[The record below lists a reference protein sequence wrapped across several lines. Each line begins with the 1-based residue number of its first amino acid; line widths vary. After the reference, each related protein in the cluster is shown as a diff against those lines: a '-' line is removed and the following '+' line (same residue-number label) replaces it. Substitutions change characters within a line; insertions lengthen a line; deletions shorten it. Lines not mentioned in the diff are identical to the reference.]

1 MNLRARLERVRG
13 RFDLPVL
20 GRIAQAA
27 VAAAAAWELALQ
39 IPGHGQPFFAPI
51 AAVIA
56 LGAERGRRG
65 KQAILMMIGV
75 AVGILIGAALVAV
88 VGTGAWQILLATA
101 VALLATTAAGAG
113 PLIRTQAAAS
123 AILVVALHR
132 PGGGN
137 LAIERLVD
145 ALIGGGLAILLARL
159 LFPIDPL
166 ELVRAE
172 ARVVRVQLAEALDA
186 VADALAGR
194 DRGRAHAALGRV
206 EAIDDRRLEE
216 ALSLARE
223 ISRSAP
229 RRRPL
234 RRRIETLARVY
245 GELDASVADA
255 RAIATGA
262 LRVLDTDRPTDG
274 AADAVRAAAAAV
286 RTIDPD
292 EARAAA
298 EAARASARSLR
309 AADDSLGAGV
319 LAHGIAAVADHTA
332 NAAEARDED
341 ARLAAGARNRFPRL
355 HVGRETST

>member
-1 MNLRARLERVRG
+1 G
-13 RFDLPVL
+13 
-20 GRIAQAA
+20 
-27 VAAAAAWELALQ
+27 
-39 IPGHGQPFFAPI
+39 
-51 AAVIA
+51 
-56 LGAERGRRG
+56 GRRG
-65 KQAILMMIGV
+65 CRGV
-75 AVGILIGAALVAV
+75 GARAADPRSRAAVLRADRRRDRARRR
-88 VGTGAWQILLATA
+88 AWASREAGDPDDDRRRRRDPDRGRARRRPRHRRLADPA
-101 VALLATTAAGAG
+101 RDGRRAPRHDGGGRRPADPDAG
-113 PLIRTQAAAS
+113 R
-123 AILVVALHR
+123 VVALHR

-194 DRGRAHAALGRV
+194 DRGRAHTALGRV